1 MEAKGDLQKELAMK
15 AVLILVSAFSL
26 SVLLLLNGCATD
38 QPGATNTLGDYTT
51 NVAAAP
57 DKVTTAAGKACD
69 DLKFQ
74 NINASGTKVDGKVT
88 AKTAQGD
95 DVIITIAQ
103 AGDSVSKVTVRV
115 GSAGDQAVSK
125 QIVDRINNHL
135 SWF

>member
-1 MEAKGDLQKELAMK
+1 MK
-15 AVLILVSAFSL
+15 AVLVLICMFGL
-26 SVLLLLNGCATD
+26 SVLLLVLNGCATD
-38 QPGATNTLGDYTT
+38 QPGGTNTLGDYST

-57 DKVTTAAGKACD
+57 DKVTTAASKACD

-95 DVIITIAQ
+95 DVIITISQ
-103 AGDSVSKVTVRV
+103 AGDSVSKVSVRV
-115 GSAGDQAVSK
+115 GTTGDQAVSK
-125 QIVDRINNHL
+125 QIVDRINSHL

>member
-1 MEAKGDLQKELAMK
+1 MK
-15 AVLILVSAFSL
+15 AVLILVAMFGL
-26 SVLLLLNGCATD
+26 SIMLMALNGCSTD

-57 DKVTTAAGKACD
+57 DKVSDAANKACE

-74 NINASGTKVDGKVT
+74 NINAAGTKVDGKVT

-95 DVIITIAQ
+95 DVMINITQ
-103 AGDSVSKVTVRV
+103 AGNDVSKVTVRV
-115 GSAGDQAVSK
+115 GASGDQAVSK
-125 QIVDRINNHL
+125 QIVDRINAHL

>member
-1 MEAKGDLQKELAMK
+1 MK
-15 AVLILVSAFSL
+15 AVLVLICMFSL
-26 SVLLLLNGCATD
+26 SVLLLVPNGCATD
-38 QPGATNTLGDYTT
+38 QPGGTDTLGDYST

-57 DKVTTAAGKACD
+57 DKVTTAASKACD

-95 DVIITIAQ
+95 DVVITISQ

-115 GSAGDQAVSK
+115 GSTGDQAVSK
-125 QIVDRINNHL
+125 QIVDRINSHL